1 MVHSLSVPFDVGL
14 YRTSILSLP
23 LARTHARTQ
32 TQKQFTAYQS
42 DFYDD

>member
-1 MVHSLSVPFDVGL
+1 VRSLNVPFDGGL
-14 YRTSILSLP
+14 YRTSVLSLP
-23 LARTHARTQ
+23 LAHAHTQ